1 MDFFDGSG
9 NILIPKSV
17 RPIIDCEETI
27 LGNKEGAKK
36 QYRIGNLHVRE
47 YDEFYSLHVDKVD
60 PRENPLGHL
69 IKDAPDVLI
78 GLILASAIGIKIGRT
93 YYNKINTEDKKIF
106 LPSSKGLVQTSLATI
121 GTYMLSKY
129 ILLTLKRKDNHIYSK
144 DK

>member
-1 MDFFDGSG
+1 MDFIDGSG

-36 QYRIGNLHVRE
+36 QYRMGNLHIRE
-47 YDEFYSLHVDKVD
+47 YNEFYSLHVDKVD
-60 PRENPLGHL
+60 PRDNPLGHL
-69 IKDAPDVLI
+69 IEDAPDVLI
-78 GLILASAIGIKIGRT
+78 GLILASAIGIKMGRT

-106 LPSSKGLVQTSLATI
+106 LNSKGLVQVSLATI
-121 GTYMLSKY
+121 GTYMLSRY
-129 ILLTLKRKDNHIYSK
+129 ISLTLKRKVNHIYSK

>member
-1 MDFFDGSG
+1 MDFIDGSG

-36 QYRIGNLHVRE
+36 QYRMGNLHIRE
-47 YDEFYSLHVDKVD
+47 YNEFYSLHVDKVD
-60 PRENPLGHL
+60 PRDNPLGHL
-69 IKDAPDVLI
+69 IEDAPDVLI
-78 GLILASAIGIKIGRT
+78 GLILASAIGIKMGRT

-106 LPSSKGLVQTSLATI
+106 LNSKGLVQASLATI
-121 GTYMLSKY
+121 GTYMLSRY
-129 ILLTLKRKDNHIYSK
+129 ISLTLKRKVNRIHSK

>member
-1 MDFFDGSG
+1 MDFIDGSG

-36 QYRIGNLHVRE
+36 QYRMGNLHIRE
-47 YDEFYSLHVDKVD
+47 YNEFYSLHVDKVD
-60 PRENPLGHL
+60 PRDNPLGHL
-69 IKDAPDVLI
+69 IEDAPDVLI
-78 GLILASAIGIKIGRT
+78 GLILASAIGIKMGRT

-106 LPSSKGLVQTSLATI
+106 LNSKGLVQVSLATI
-121 GTYMLSKY
+121 GTYMLSRY
-129 ILLTLKRKDNHIYSK
+129 ISLTLKRKVNRIHSK

>member
-1 MDFFDGSG
+1 MDFIDGSG

-36 QYRIGNLHVRE
+36 QYRMGNLHIRE
-47 YDEFYSLHVDKVD
+47 YNEFYSLHVDKVD
-60 PRENPLGHL
+60 PRDNPLGHL
-69 IKDAPDVLI
+69 IEDAPDVLI
-78 GLILASAIGIKIGRT
+78 GLILASAIGIKMGRT

-106 LPSSKGLVQTSLATI
+106 LNSKGLVQASLATI
-121 GTYMLSKY
+121 GTYMLSRY
-129 ILLTLKRKDNHIYSK
+129 ISLTLKRKVNHIYSK

>member
-36 QYRIGNLHVRE
+36 QYRMGNLHIRE
-47 YDEFYSLHVDKVD
+47 YNEFYSLHVDKVD
-60 PRENPLGHL
+60 PRDNPLGHL
-69 IKDAPDVLI
+69 IEDAPDVLI
-78 GLILASAIGIKIGRT
+78 GLILASAIGIKMGRT

-106 LPSSKGLVQTSLATI
+106 LNSKELVQASLATI
-121 GTYMLSKY
+121 GTYMLSRY
-129 ILLTLKRKDNHIYSK
+129 ISLTLKRKVNHIYSK